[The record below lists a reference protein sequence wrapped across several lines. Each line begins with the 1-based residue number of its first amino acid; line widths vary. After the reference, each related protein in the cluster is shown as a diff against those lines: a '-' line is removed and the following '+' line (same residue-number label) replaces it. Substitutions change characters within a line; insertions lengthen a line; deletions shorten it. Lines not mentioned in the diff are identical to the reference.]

1 MGRPPIVAVSAG
13 FPVYGDY
20 MGLAYGQP
28 LEAAG
33 ALPVQLPY
41 LRDVAPALAVADG
54 ILMGFGSDIDP
65 AVYGGAP
72 HPKMTPHSARR
83 DGFELALA
91 RAALE
96 AGVPVLGICR
106 GMQVLN
112 VVRGGTLV
120 GDAAPHPG
128 GDWDRWELIR
138 EAVLAETE
146 IPEHPGHDLD
156 VATGSRLADALGT
169 TSHWVNSW
177 HHQAIDAL
185 GDGVAATAWAPD
197 GVVEAV
203 EVEGDAWVLGVQ
215 WELQESWK
223 DDPRCFAVFEAFVSA
238 TARRAVRSGTASSAP
253 TMRR

>member
-1 MGRPPIVAVSAG
+1 MGRPPVVAVSAG

-41 LRDVAPALAVADG
+41 LRDVAPVLAVADG
-54 ILMGFGSDIDP
+54 IVLGFGSDIDP
-65 AVYGGAP
+65 ARYGGAP

-83 DGFELALA
+83 DAFELALA
-91 RAALE
+91 RAALD
-96 AGVPVLGICR
+96 ARVPVLGICR
-106 GMQVLN
+106 GMQMLN

-128 GDWDRWELIR
+128 GDWDRWALVR

-156 VATGSRLADALGT
+156 VAPGSRLADALGT
-169 TSHWVNSW
+169 TAHRVNSW

-185 GDGVAATAWAPD
+185 GDGVVATAWAPD
-197 GVVEAV
+197 GVVEAL

-238 TARRAVRSGTASSAP
+238 TARRAAQPAAS
-253 TMRR
+253 